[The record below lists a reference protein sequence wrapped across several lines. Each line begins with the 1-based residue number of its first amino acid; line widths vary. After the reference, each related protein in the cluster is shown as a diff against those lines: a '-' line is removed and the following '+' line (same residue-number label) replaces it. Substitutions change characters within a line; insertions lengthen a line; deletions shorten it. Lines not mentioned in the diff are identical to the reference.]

1 MNIIETLSNEI
12 GLKNHQ
18 IQNTLNLLNEGATI
32 PFIARYRKE
41 ITGGL
46 DEVVIREL
54 AQKNKYYQELE
65 ERRVTI
71 IDSIT
76 AQGKMTP
83 ELKDKINSC
92 MNKTELEDL
101 YLPFRPKRQTRASKA
116 KDAGLEPLAQLL
128 LKIDSKDVNL
138 KEQAKPYINKEKGF
152 ETAEKALKGACD
164 ILAESLS
171 DNADIRKWLREL
183 AIEKGFLVS
192 HVRKEFADEKTKFQ
206 MYHDY
211 REKISNIPS
220 HRILGMFRGEREKVL
235 SLKLEIPDEKTYSY
249 LESQLIRNKETAAES
264 LLKETA
270 EDAFERLLLPAI
282 ETEIRKALRIHADEE
297 AIKVFSA
304 NLRELLLA
312 SPAGQK
318 PILGIDP
325 GFRTGCKVAAL
336 DKTGKFLEYAAIYPH
351 DPKNQKEEAK
361 KTILELVE
369 RYKIELI
376 AIGNG
381 TAGRETEQFIRQIIS
396 DIKSDNKPLALIVS
410 EAGASVYS
418 ASEVAAKEFPDF
430 DVTVR
435 GAISIGRRLQDPLS
449 ELVKIDPKAI
459 GVGQYQHDV
468 NQTLLKETLDGV
480 VESCVNQVG
489 VDVNLASLE
498 LLSYVSGLN
507 SSSAAAIVDHRF
519 QKGEFSFREELK
531 KVKGM
536 GAKTFEQCAGFLRIP
551 EAAYPLDNSAVH
563 PERYALVEEIAD
575 SLNTPLENLI
585 GNPALLARVDKNR
598 FISEDVGMP
607 TIEDIINEL
616 EKPGRDPRKSF
627 SYASFSEN
635 IKEISD
641 LEPGMVVEGVVT
653 NVTNFGAFVDIGVH
667 QDGLVHISEIAD
679 RFIDDPRKYVK
690 VGQVVK
696 VKVLKVDTELKRIGL
711 SLKPSHLS

>member
-1 MNIIETLSNEI
+1 MNLIVFLSNEFK
-12 GLKNHQ
+12 LKTSQ

-54 AQKNKYYQELE
+54 AQKNKYYQELD
-65 ERRVTI
+65 ERRDTI

-76 AQGKMTP
+76 TQGKMTP
-83 ELKDKINSC
+83 ELKDKIDTC

-116 KDAGLEPLAQLL
+116 KEAGLEPLAQRLL
-128 LKIDSKDVNL
+128 EIDSRDVDL
-138 KEQAKPYINKEKGF
+138 KEQAKPFINKEKGF

-171 DNADIRKWLREL
+171 DNADIRKWLRGL
-183 AIEKGFLVS
+183 AIEKGFLTS
-192 HVRKEFADEKTKFQ
+192 HVRKDFSAEKTKFQ
-206 MYHDY
+206 MYY
-211 REKISNIPS
+211 EYKEKITDIPS

-235 SLKLEIPDEKTYSY
+235 SLKLEIPDEEAFSF
-249 LESQLIRNKETAAES
+249 LESHLIKNRETAAES

-270 EDAFERLLLPAI
+270 ADAFDRLLLPAT
-282 ETEIRKALRIHADEE
+282 ETEIRKELRYHADEE
-297 AIKVFSA
+297 AIRVFGE

-318 PILGIDP
+318 PVLGIDP
-325 GFRTGCKVAAL
+325 GFRTGCKAAVL
-336 DKTGKFLEYAAIYPH
+336 DKTGNFLEFAAIYPH
-351 DPKNQKEEAK
+351 DPQNQKEEAK
-361 KTILELVE
+361 KTILELIE

-381 TAGRETEQFIRQIIS
+381 TASRETEQFIRQVIS
-396 DIKSDNKPLALIVS
+396 EYKGDNKPLALIVS

-430 DVTVR
+430 DVTIR

-468 NQTLLKETLDGV
+468 NQSLLKETLDGV

-489 VDVNLASLE
+489 VDVNLASTE
-498 LLSYVSGLN
+498 LLSYVSGLT
-507 SSSAAAIVDHRF
+507 SSLASAIVDFRI
-519 QKGEFSFREELK
+519 QNEEFSFREDLK
-531 KVKGM
+531 NVKGM

-563 PERYALVEEIAD
+563 PERYALVEEIAA
-575 SLNTPLENLI
+575 SLDTNLKNLI
-585 GNPALLARVDKNR
+585 GNPSLLARVDKNR
-598 FISEDVGMP
+598 FISKDVGMP
-607 TIEDIINEL
+607 TIEDILLEL

-627 SYASFSEN
+627 SYASFSED

-641 LEPGMVVEGVVT
+641 IEPGMKLEGVVT

-679 RFIDDPRKYVK
+679 RYIDDPRKYVK

-696 VKVLKVDTELKRIGL
+696 VKVLKVDEELRRISL
-711 SLKPSHLS
+711 SLK